1 MAIEGKDKLRAVD
14 LQKKGE
20 EHQFSKTEEEQ
31 GKPVDRSRE
40 PMKNVRVQLPE
51 SIHKALR
58 LHCITD
64 DVSMQDFI
72 SSEIE
77 KKLKRLKVIK

>member
-1 MAIEGKDKLRAVD
+1 MAIQGKDKARPVD

-20 EHQFSKTEEEQ
+20 EHPFSKSEEVEVR
-31 GKPVDRSRE
+31 PVDRSRE

-58 LHCITD
+58 MHCLTEDI
-64 DVSMQDFI
+64 SMQDFI
-72 SSEIE
+72 SGEIE
-77 KKLKRLKVIK
+77 KKLKRLKVI